1 MPQFAYKVRDESGG
15 FATGTLHASDVSD
28 ASNTLRNE
36 GKTIVS
42 LQEDFGPS
50 GGSEEVPLLG
60 GVKKIKKDDIIFFAA
75 QLAVMVDTGV
85 PLSEGLDII
94 GNQSEHTGLKKLLAE
109 VSEDVKGGTEFSN
122 ALEKHPKYFDTLF
135 VSLMRAS
142 EASGTMGPMLQRVS
156 DYMEEQRKTRKRI
169 KGAMIYP
176 SCMLGFC
183 LIIIICLLVFVLPK
197 FEKIYAGKKAILPA
211 PTRFLLGISHAF
223 TDYWYLILGTV
234 VAGGVALVMYL
245 RTPGGQQTLDTVR
258 IRMPIM
264 GGMFRKACLARS
276 LRCLSVMVSTGVSM
290 IEGLDI
296 TSRVAGNRH
305 FKAVWDKVS
314 DGVKEGSSLSEG
326 LMDSPLIPGNVCQ
339 MISAGEKSGK
349 LGMVMDR
356 VARFCEDDLKVA
368 VKAITD
374 MIEPAMIIIMGL
386 IVGGIAMALLLP
398 VFKMS
403 KVAGH

>member
-1 MPQFAYKVRDESGG
+1 MPEFAYRARQSVGG
-15 FATGTLHASDVSD
+15 VSSGTLQAANVAD
-28 ASNTLRNE
+28 ATRILESE
-36 GKTIVS
+36 GKSVLS
-42 LQEDFGPS
+42 MHEEFGDV
-50 GGSEEVPLLG
+50 GSEEIALSG
-60 GVKKIKKDDIIFFAA
+60 GIKKIKKDDIIFFSA

-85 PLSEGLDII
+85 PLSEALDMI
-94 GNQSEHTGLKKLLAE
+94 GEQTEHTGMKKLLAE
-109 VSEDVKGGTEFSN
+109 VSEDVKGGIEFSK
-122 ALEKHPKYFDTLF
+122 ALEKHPRHFDTLF

-176 SCMLGFC
+176 ACMLGFC
-183 LIIIICLLVFVLPK
+183 VVIIICLLVFVLPK
-197 FEKIYAGKKAILPA
+197 FEKIYAGKKAVLPT

-223 TDYWYLILGTV
+223 TDYWMFILG
-234 VAGGVALVMYL
+234 GVILGVTGLIMYV
-245 RTPGGQQTLDTVR
+245 RTPGGKAAMDTFR
-258 IRMPIM
+258 LRMPIM

-276 LRCLSVMVSTGVSM
+276 LRCLSTMVSTGVGM
-290 IEGLDI
+290 VEGLEI

-305 FKAVWDKVS
+305 YQAVWDKVS
-314 DGVKEGSSLSEG
+314 EGVQEGSNLSEG
-326 LMDSPLIPGNVCQ
+326 LIDSPLIPGNVCQ

-356 VARFCEDDLKVA
+356 VARFCEEDLKVA

-374 MIEPAMIIIMGL
+374 MIEPVMIIIMGL

-403 KVAGH
+403 KIAAN

>member
-1 MPQFAYKVRDESGG
+1 MPEFTYRVRQSAGSFSSGSIEADNVAAATRILESEGKSVVSLHEEFGNVGGEEIALSGG
-15 FATGTLHASDVSD
+15 I
-28 ASNTLRNE
+28 R
-36 GKTIVS
+36 
-42 LQEDFGPS
+42 
-50 GGSEEVPLLG
+50 
-60 GVKKIKKDDIIFFAA
+60 KIKKDDIIFFAA

-85 PLSEGLDII
+85 PLSEALDMI
-94 GNQSEHTGLKKLLAE
+94 GGQTEHTGMKKLLAE
-109 VSEDVKGGTEFSN
+109 VSADVKGGVEFST

-176 SCMLGFC
+176 ACMLGFC
-183 LIIIICLLVFVLPK
+183 VVIIICLLVFVLPK
-197 FEKIYAGKKAILPA
+197 FEKIYAGKKAVLPT
-211 PTRFLLGISHAF
+211 PTRFLLAISHAF
-223 TDYWYLILGTV
+223 TDYWMFILGGLV
-234 VAGGVALVMYL
+234 LGVTALMMYV
-245 RTPGGQQTLDTVR
+245 RTPGGQAALDTFR
-258 IRMPIM
+258 LRMPIM

-276 LRCLSVMVSTGVSM
+276 LRCLSTMVSTGVSM
-290 IEGLDI
+290 IEGLEI
-296 TSRVAGNRH
+296 TSRVSGNRH
-305 FKAVWDKVS
+305 YQAVWDKVS
-314 DGVKEGSSLSEG
+314 EGVQEGSNLSEG
-326 LMDSPLIPGNVCQ
+326 LIDSPLIPGNVCQ

-374 MIEPAMIIIMGL
+374 MIEPVMIIIMGL

-403 KVAGH
+403 KIAAN